1 MKLPYLT
8 SADELRALVEE
19 VGMLPLFRSCV
30 PGFSVEE
37 LTPEE
42 YWFKEDTVGP
52 WQWRQT
58 IASERNIAYA
68 KLFNGKYGFVSMD
81 VYPHLANFRR
91 DGYDFDARLEDG
103 LVRDAERRLYEL
115 IDGGLHLSS
124 SLRKAFSGKGFESA
138 LTALQ
143 MRTYVTC
150 SGFEQRLTKNGK
162 PYGWEVSRYETS
174 EAVFGDLCSAA
185 YETDPQDSHEIL
197 INRLLPYMDR
207 ASAEKLLAI

>member
-8 SADELRALVEE
+8 SADELRALVNET
-19 VGMLPLFRSCV
+19 GLLTLFRSCV

-58 IASERNIAYA
+58 IAEERGIAYA

-91 DGYDFDARLEDG
+91 DGYDFDARVEDG
-103 LVRDAERRLYEL
+103 LVRDPERRLYEL
-115 IDGGLHLSS
+115 IEGGLRLSS
-124 SLRKAFSGKGFESA
+124 ALRREFSGKGFESA
-138 LTALQ
+138 LAALQ

-150 SGFEQRLTKNGK
+150 SGFEQRLTRNGR
-162 PYGWEVSRYETS
+162 PYGWEVARYEIS
-174 EAVFGDLCSAA
+174 EAVFGGVCSKA
-185 YETDPQDSHEIL
+185 YDVEPQESYEIL
-197 INRLLPYMDR
+197 INRLLRYMDR